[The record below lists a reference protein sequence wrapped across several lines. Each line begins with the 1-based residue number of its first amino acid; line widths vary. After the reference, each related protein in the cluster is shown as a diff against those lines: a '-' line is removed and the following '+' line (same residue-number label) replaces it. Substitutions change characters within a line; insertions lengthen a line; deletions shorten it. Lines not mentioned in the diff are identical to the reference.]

1 MWAILHRAG
10 VDPAPRRD
18 GPSWRQF
25 LTAQA
30 QGIICCDF
38 LTVETVLLRRL
49 YVLIFVEVGDRRVH
63 LAGVTTHPTGEWVT
77 QQARNLL
84 LDLDTLVATL
94 RHLVRDR
101 TPNSPPRSTPCS
113 LP

>member
-1 MWAILHRAG
+1 MCHNLSRAAGILAG
-10 VDPAPRRD
+10 RFQAKARGATLRR
-18 GPSWRQF
+18 Q
-25 LTAQA
+25 L
-30 QGIICCDF
+30 
-38 LTVETVLLRRL
+38 VVLRRL
-49 YVLIFVEVGDRRVH
+49 YVLIFVEVGERRVH